1 MRSVLLLP
9 FFLFFLVVSVNTASA
24 GVVPSSLTNGGDI
37 SIPTQRRKRKRKR
50 KRLRVT
56 PAVAEPNHNI
66 DAVSPIAG
74 RNEADTIL
82 FTETSNNTSNVT
94 NIIDTCTTT
103 GGELSTTRRK
113 RKRRRRKRLPN
124 KEIANKPSVVEEH
137 FILDAIEDE
146 GQIQQPS
153 SVPVTTRPARRKKRK
168 RKRRQ
173 SNQRRANVQDESIS
187 EEMSQDTTVFSI
199 SSMRSILETSPSL
212 DHLLQQN
219 VIGEE
224 DGVTLPI
231 TEPLLHHQWVHH
243 VIQSKQMR
251 EGTTENLLEAMN
263 ILGDSRM
270 ELDAMEHVT
279 KRKFVSKLK
288 YANSRDEEEQDPL
301 TYNMEDTIRRLKEEG
316 ELMGR
321 PPQELSLASDALWST
336 LGNTRTSGS
345 AWLPDSMGNTNMET
359 TQQIYST
366 TSTILRSLGPS
377 QLSLSK
383 EASSL
388 VIMTGAAATTHET
401 KTMVTDETDIFMT
414 LEKDENHSHVEKD
427 VSVTTTNAT
436 QSSTKTKTTTA
447 INDGKKEKRHQQETI
462 TRKVTT
468 TRVKK
473 RIVLPPEQGGRE
485 GECLRRIKRE
495 WRDAVK
501 LGIAYDWV
509 QKKSISSSQQT
520 TKIPHQDVRIGPLG
534 KHLLRWHFSVA
545 GPEHS
550 VYEGGI
556 YHGRVLLPKD
566 YPGSPPRIQVLT
578 PTGRFVTGEDICLS
592 ASAFHPET
600 WTPRWTVSS
609 LVDALRMHMLTTANE
624 IGGMHGSDELRR
636 QLARQS
642 RTWHAGIIN
651 HAHMVQE
658 GIFPWTDPD
667 QVKDS
672 PTSTKSTITPISMH
686 SQEIDSDDTT
696 DSKKTMT
703 KESDSTPG
711 EGIDTIR
718 GDSDDSIPHLVLEKK
733 KMSHHNRVQRR
744 PRQTAAQVV
753 LRTILRIMTSP
764 TRVALVVFFFI
775 FLKLNS

>member
-1 MRSVLLLP
+1 MRHYAVCCETRLRLSMVGRMRSVLLLP
-9 FFLFFLVVSVNTASA
+9 FFLFFLVVSVNTAA
-24 GVVPSSLTNGGDI
+24 AAVVPSSLTNGGDI

-56 PAVAEPNHNI
+56 PVVADPNHNI
-66 DAVSPIAG
+66 DSVSPIVG
-74 RNEADTIL
+74 RNETDTIL
-82 FTETSNNTSNVT
+82 FTEASNNTNNVT
-94 NIIDTCTTT
+94 K
-103 GGELSTTRRK
+103 SATR

-124 KEIANKPSVVEEH
+124 KEIANKPSVDEVH
-137 FILDAIEDE
+137 CILDAIEEE
-146 GQIQQPS
+146 GQTQHPS
-153 SVPVTTRPARRKKRK
+153 SVPVTIRPARRKKRK

-231 TEPLLHHQWVHH
+231 TEPLLHQQWVHH
-243 VIQSKQMR
+243 VIQSQQMR

-279 KRKFVSKLK
+279 MRKFATKLP

-316 ELMGR
+316 ELMGC

-345 AWLPDSMGNTNMET
+345 AWLPDSMGNTNMDT

-377 QLSLSK
+377 RLSLSK

-388 VIMTGAAATTHET
+388 VIMTGEASTTHAT
-401 KTMVTDETDIFMT
+401 KTMVTNEETDVLTT

-447 INDGKKEKRHQQETI
+447 INGGKKEKRHQQETI

-468 TRVKK
+468 TRVKR

-509 QKKSISSSQQT
+509 QKKGISGSQQT
-520 TKIPHQDVRIGPLG
+520 TKNPQQDVRIGPLG

-550 VYEGGI
+550 VYEG
-556 YHGRVLLPKD
+556 R
-566 YPGSPPRIQVLT
+566 SNM
-578 PTGRFVTGEDICLS
+578 LS
-592 ASAFHPET
+592 C
-600 WTPRWTVSS
+600 
-609 LVDALRMHMLTTANE
+609 
-624 IGGMHGSDELRR
+624 
-636 QLARQS
+636 
-642 RTWHAGIIN
+642 
-651 HAHMVQE
+651 
-658 GIFPWTDPD
+658 
-667 QVKDS
+667 
-672 PTSTKSTITPISMH
+672 
-686 SQEIDSDDTT
+686 
-696 DSKKTMT
+696 
-703 KESDSTPG
+703 
-711 EGIDTIR
+711 DTI
-718 GDSDDSIPHLVLEKK
+718 PFHL
-733 KMSHHNRVQRR
+733 
-744 PRQTAAQVV
+744 
-753 LRTILRIMTSP
+753 
-764 TRVALVVFFFI
+764 
-775 FLKLNS
+775 